1 VRRIAEARWLY
12 PSKETRARYLEVCVP
27 LYTARAR
34 IHPDAERRMIRN
46 DGLALHFSG
55 EDGEFLKLIAG
66 QISGRSFARR
76 WSWLATVTR

>member
-1 VRRIAEARWLY
+1 M
-12 PSKETRARYLEVCVP
+12 P
-27 LYTARAR
+27 LYTARAC